1 MAAAKKT
8 AKKKAVHAKTMSAMR
23 RRGMSKGAAAKMAS
37 RAARKC

>member
-1 MAAAKKT
+1 MAKKAAKRKT
-8 AKKKAVHAKTMSAMR
+8 AVKSKTMAAMR